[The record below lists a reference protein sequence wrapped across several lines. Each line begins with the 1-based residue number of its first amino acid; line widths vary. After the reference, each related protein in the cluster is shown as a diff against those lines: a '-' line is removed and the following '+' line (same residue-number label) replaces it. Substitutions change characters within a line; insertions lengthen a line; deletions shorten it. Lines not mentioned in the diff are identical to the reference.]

1 MTSWSSRPC
10 NLSQVNVNR
19 KGVTSMSTKPEGKAA
34 SAGSNPRIVVGVDGS
49 ESASMALDWAA
60 AEADRTGAVLEI
72 QTAYEPGYVHVTKD
86 EIQRRMD
93 VLVEE
98 AAARVAKLTPGVTTI
113 SGTHERTPAKALIE
127 ASDGADLLVVGSRGL
142 GGFKGLLLGSVSQQC
157 SHHARCPVTIVRAK
171 AKQ

>member
-10 NLSQVNVNR
+10 NLSQKSVNQ
-19 KGVTSMSTKPEGKAA
+19 KGVTSMSTEGKAA
-34 SAGSNPRIVVGVDGS
+34 SAGSNRRIVVGVDGS

-60 AEADRTGAVLEI
+60 AEADRTGALLDI

-86 EIQRRMD
+86 EIQRCMD
-93 VLVEE
+93 VLVKE
-98 AAARVAKLTPGVTTI
+98 AAARVAELTPGVTTA
-113 SGTHERTPAKALIE
+113 SGTHEESPAKVLIE